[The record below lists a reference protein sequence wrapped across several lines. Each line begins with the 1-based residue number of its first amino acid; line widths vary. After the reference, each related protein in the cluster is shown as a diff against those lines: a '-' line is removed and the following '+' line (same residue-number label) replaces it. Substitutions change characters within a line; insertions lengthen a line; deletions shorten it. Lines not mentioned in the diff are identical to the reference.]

1 MCTRSPHH
9 VSFSTAENRGGCAP
23 FLTGVTTC
31 ECGSLSGTPRGIAVH
46 AVSLRMTLQ
55 ARGLWASCRSK
66 NTCRRPIHI
75 CMLFLLARQFGI
87 TSCFFCRQ
95 CAVYGWGWMKELT
108 GRHSCLN
115 FTSRHIV
122 EPGSSEPEK
131 CCKRQFKIH
140 GGRNWSIC
148 AVWLCRSCWLANKI
162 ENVVFLFFSSIV
174 SFSFWL
180 FVW

>member
-1 MCTRSPHH
+1 MYQVPSPCVLNCRGQRRMCSISHRCHDVWVRFPLWHSLESQQRVLCPSGWRCRPV
-9 VSFSTAENRGGCAP
+9 VSGHPVGAKTLAGVPYTFVCCFCCA
-23 FLTGVTTC
+23 
-31 ECGSLSGTPRGIAVH
+31 
-46 AVSLRMTLQ
+46 
-55 ARGLWASCRSK
+55 W
-66 NTCRRPIHI
+66 
-75 CMLFLLARQFGI
+75 QFGI
-87 TSCFFCRQ
+87 TSCFFYRQ
-95 CAVYGWGWMKELT
+95 CAVYGWGWVKELT

-140 GGRNWSIC
+140 RGRNWSIC

-162 ENVVFLFFSSIV
+162 EDVVFLFFSSIV